1 MKVSYAGCDL
11 YHEGNIDLLYH
22 SRKVAVIGS
31 RNASE
36 AQRKYACDLS
46 QELASNDCV
55 VVSGMALGIDRSA
68 HVGTMYAARR
78 GNPMNTIA
86 VMPCAVDELT
96 PLSNFDIWTEVKE
109 HGLVVSEFPS
119 GNKVTKSNFVLRN
132 KTIAKISDVV
142 IVVVADE
149 DSGTRH
155 VVAEM
160 NRMSCEDSVFG
171 GIFLLNNEPSW
182 LSDKR
187 ILLDVKQVY
196 DYLDK
201 YSVIEDRCHT
211 EVGRGR
217 AAKTVRG
224 AVQ

>member
-1 MKVSYAGCDL
+1 MKVQYAGRDL

-36 AQRKYACDLS
+36 AQRRYACDLS
-46 QELASNDCV
+46 QELAANDCV
-55 VVSGMALGIDRSA
+55 VISGMANGIDRSA
-68 HVGTMYAARR
+68 HVGAMYAAGR

-109 HGLVVSEFPS
+109 HGLVVSEFAS

-142 IVVVADE
+142 IVVVAEE

-155 VVAEM
+155 VVSEM
-160 NRMSCEDSVFG
+160 VRLGIQDRVFA
-171 GIFLLNNEPSW
+171 GIFLVGNEPTW
-182 LSDKR
+182 LSDKK

-196 DYLDK
+196 DLLDK
-201 YSVIEDRCHT
+201 DKR
-211 EVGRGR
+211 
-217 AAKTVRG
+217 
-224 AVQ
+224 